1 QRPLRGRDV
10 SPGDGDDHDPRRGR
24 LPLAP
29 RRHSQEATQD
39 HPPHLLA
46 PAGGRENNDMRPLR
60 TRHTPRHLHHRRHR
74 GTSPGPPRTTP
85 LAERLHR
92 HPEPSHHPPTEETM
106 TDQTPYLRLQANYI
120 GRLGVEVGIFVAV
133 DHLRRKNL
141 LTPEEEDLY
150 FDLDDWFREHLP
162 EPPFYADGNTLGA
175 ITWFKQATTAA
186 MLTRLT
192 PLRDLLSV
200 HDVRCDLV
208 RSDRKSVV

>member
-1 QRPLRGRDV
+1 
-10 SPGDGDDHDPRRGR
+10 
-24 LPLAP
+24 
-29 RRHSQEATQD
+29 
-39 HPPHLLA
+39 
-46 PAGGRENNDMRPLR
+46 
-60 TRHTPRHLHHRRHR
+60 
-74 GTSPGPPRTTP
+74 
-85 LAERLHR
+85 
-92 HPEPSHHPPTEETM
+92 M

-150 FDLDDWFREHLP
+150 FDIDDWFREHLP

-208 RSDRKSVV
+208 RSSNPGKLIYEDQYQIGVIPSTRKRPSPLHPASPSARPPQAPNATSPAGHLPRRTSAPLHVRGGVRDAV